1 VIRFMRL
8 LVVNAGA
15 VLLLSGCS
23 ARPPVIETSPR
34 GGVGVRTGP
43 RTGLY
48 TKEVL
53 TKKEPDTFL
62 ADDGTICRVPAD
74 RYKDTAV
81 HTLVY
86 CNWQ

>member
-1 VIRFMRL
+1 MGRFASF
-8 LVVNAGA
+8 LVVNAGVA
-15 VLLLSGCS
+15 VLFSGCGP
-23 ARPPVIETSPR
+23 RPPVIEATPS
-34 GGVGVRTGP
+34 GAVVRSA
-43 RTGLY
+43 RLGLY
-48 TKEVL
+48 TKAVL

-74 RYKDTAV
+74 RFRDTPV

>member
-1 VIRFMRL
+1 MKHLPLFLAVKVTTAL
-8 LVVNAGA
+8 LV
-15 VLLLSGCS
+15 SGCS
-23 ARPPVIETSPR
+23 ARPLVIEPAPHGAVVKSAR
-34 GGVGVRTGP
+34 I
-43 RTGLY
+43 GLY
-48 TKEVL
+48 TKAVM

-74 RYKDTAV
+74 RFRDTAV

>member
-1 VIRFMRL
+1 VRCLVGFG
-8 LVVNAGA
+8 VVNAGVA
-15 VLLLSGCS
+15 LLLSACS
-23 ARPPVIETSPR
+23 ARPPIIEATPN
-34 GGVGVRTGP
+34 GAVVRSA

-48 TKEVL
+48 TKAVL
-53 TKKEPDTFL
+53 TKKEPDTLL

-74 RYKDTAV
+74 RFRDTAV

>member
-1 VIRFMRL
+1 VRRL
-8 LVVNAGA
+8 VGFWFVNIGMA
-15 VLLLSGCS
+15 LLLSGCS
-23 ARPPVIETSPR
+23 GRPPIIEATPN
-34 GGVGVRTGP
+34 GAVVRTA

-48 TKEVL
+48 TKAVL
-53 TKKEPDTFL
+53 TKKEPDTLL

-74 RYKDTAV
+74 RFRDTAV

>member
-1 VIRFMRL
+1 MVRLARF
-8 LVVNAGA
+8 LVVTA
-15 VLLLSGCS
+15 VALLFS
-23 ARPPVIETSPR
+23 ACGPRPPVIEPSPN
-34 GGVGVRTGP
+34 GVVVRSA
-43 RTGLY
+43 RVGLY
-48 TKEVL
+48 TKAVL

-74 RYKDTAV
+74 RFRDTPA

>member
-1 VIRFMRL
+1 VKRL
-8 LVVNAGA
+8 MGLVVVSAGVA
-15 VLLLSGCS
+15 LLFGGCS
-23 ARPPVIETSPR
+23 ARPPIIEPTPNGVVVR
-34 GGVGVRTGP
+34 GA

-48 TKEVL
+48 TKAVM

-74 RYKDTAV
+74 RFRDTAV

>member
-1 VIRFMRL
+1 MGRL
-8 LVVNAGA
+8 ARCLVVSAGV
-15 VLLLSGCS
+15 VLLFNGCGR
-23 ARPPVIETSPR
+23 RPPVIEAAPN
-34 GGVGVRTGP
+34 GVVVRNA
-43 RTGLY
+43 RIGLY
-48 TKEVL
+48 TKAVL

-74 RYKDTAV
+74 RFRDTPV